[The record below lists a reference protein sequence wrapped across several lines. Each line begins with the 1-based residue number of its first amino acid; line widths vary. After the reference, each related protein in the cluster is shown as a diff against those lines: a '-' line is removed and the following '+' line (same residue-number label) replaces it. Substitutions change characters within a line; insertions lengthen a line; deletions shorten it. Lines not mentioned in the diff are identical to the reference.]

1 MHTQLLHVAA
11 QMRSDELERRA
22 DLHRIA
28 AEHRSTPRRRIAR
41 LVTRRRVIGASAVRS
56 AIPQA

>member
-1 MHTQLLHVAA
+1 
-11 QMRSDELERRA
+11 MRSDELERRA